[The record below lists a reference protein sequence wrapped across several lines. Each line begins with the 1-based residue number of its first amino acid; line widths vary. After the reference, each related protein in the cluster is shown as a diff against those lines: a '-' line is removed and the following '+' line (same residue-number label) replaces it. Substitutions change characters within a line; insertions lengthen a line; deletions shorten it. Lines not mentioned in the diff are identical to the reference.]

1 MAEYGATSLKRL
13 EQLHPNLLV
22 IMYDIIELMDVTIL
36 ETHRDKDRQ
45 DSLFE
50 KGLTQVY
57 YPHSKHNCLPSKAVD
72 VAPYPID
79 WNNRERFHYMAGLIR
94 GIAHARDLPIR
105 WGGDWDSDGEVLDN
119 EFDDLPHFELGER

>member
-22 IMYDIIELMDVTIL
+22 IMYDLIELMDVTIL
-36 ETHRDKDRQ
+36 ETHRGKDRQ

-50 KGLTQVY
+50 KGLTQVH
-57 YPHSKHNCLPSKAVD
+57 YPHSKHNSLPSKAVD

-79 WNNRERFHYMAGLIR
+79 WNDRERFHYMAGLIR

-119 EFDDLPHFELGER
+119 EFDDLPHFELQSR